1 MTKREE
7 IMKAIISLLKATEGI
22 DHVERS
28 LVKAY
33 DMDETP
39 VVVVHRGAET
49 INNQLIGVVN
59 RTMDLRITVICRGD
73 NPEVAADDLMG
84 IVHPVLMS
92 ASLPDVMDLSED
104 GSDEPKYADRP
115 TAGCFVQS
123 HYSVLY
129 RTAGNTL

>member
-7 IMKAIISLLKATEGI
+7 IIRAIITLLRSKEGI
-22 DHVERS
+22 EHVERS

-33 DMDETP
+33 DTEETP

-49 INNQLIGVVN
+49 VGNELIGAID

-73 NPEVAADDLMG
+73 DPEVAADNLMG
-84 IVHPVLMS
+84 IVHPVLMT
-92 ASLPDVMDLSED
+92 ASLPDVMEISET

-123 HYSVLY
+123 HYSVRY
-129 RTAGNTL
+129 RTQPNTL